1 MAPLCQKR
9 RRQFIYIQI
18 LIVVASFF
26 EMASLGAVIPF
37 LTVLSEPDLVF
48 QQDYMRAFYR
58 FLDFKNPDELSLP
71 ITFLFIVLIL
81 VSAIVRLILLWAL
94 VRLSQMAGSDL
105 SINIYKHTLY
115 QDYSIHVSRN
125 SSEVINGIITKT
137 ATVTKGV
144 IAPVLNFISTV
155 VTIIGIIA
163 VLLFID
169 IYVTLIGFIG
179 FGGSYLLVIYLT
191 RRNLR
196 RIAKILPKNLT

>member
-1 MAPLCQKR
+1 MTMLRRLWHHLSKRR
-9 RRQFIYIQI
+9 RRQFILIQI

-37 LTVLSEPDLVF
+37 LSVLSEPDIVF
-48 QQDYMRAFYR
+48 QQDYMKPFIN
-58 FLDFKNPDELSLP
+58 FFEFKNPDELSFP
-71 ITFLFIVLIL
+71 ITLIFILLIL
-81 VSAIVRLILLWAL
+81 ISAIVRLILLWAL

-137 ATVTKGV
+137 TTVTKGV

-163 VLLFID
+163 VLLLID
-169 IYVTLIGFIG
+169 VYVTLIGFIG
-179 FGGSYLLVIYLT
+179 FGASYLLVIY
-191 RRNLR
+191 
-196 RIAKILPKNLT
+196 